1 MPRNNIHKK
10 SHRKKR
16 KKRTKQI
23 KLKAGLGIK
32 NLSNKEFFIEI
43 GKSVIEE
50 SKKSNKSNVTLEKIK
65 PIIKILSLFKPQFL
79 NTLADKLRNE
89 SKKPDIPDILSDTK
103 QGGGSQEAEERSQ
116 VMLFLIG
123 ISVYLYNQNYRNRT
137 WMQIFND
144 IISIADA
151 ADGPDLI
158 EDLTTTFAPVVVG
171 ARERARERARE
182 IEPEPEP
189 VPEVPEGDER
199 GGSDMTDEEYAAI
212 LRNSL

>member
-1 MPRNNIHKK
+1 MPRNNFHKK

-23 KLKAGLGIK
+23 KLKAGKGIK

-103 QGGGSQEAEERSQ
+103 QGGGSQEAEERLQ

-158 EDLTTTFAPVVVG
+158 EDLTTTFAPVVG
-171 ARERARERARE
+171 ARERAREG
-182 IEPEPEP
+182 EPEPEP
-189 VPEVPEGDER
+189 VPEFPEEDER
-199 GGSDMTDEEYAAI
+199 DGSDMTDEEYLGYLI
-212 LRNSL
+212 NSL